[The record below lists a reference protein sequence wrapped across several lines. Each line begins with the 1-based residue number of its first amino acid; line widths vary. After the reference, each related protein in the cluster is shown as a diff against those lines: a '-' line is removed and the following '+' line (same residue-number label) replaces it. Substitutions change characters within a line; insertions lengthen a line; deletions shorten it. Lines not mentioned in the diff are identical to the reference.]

1 MALPSGYT
9 QLSYIESTGTQY
21 IDLNLNWSL
30 YHAIVVDGEILSFDD
45 TVRLVGILDGRGSY
59 NLMYSM
65 GAWRSSDFGNNFILS
80 VGLGN
85 TAPAAF
91 TSSYSS
97 GRHVWSAALT
107 PGTGVGTMTFKI
119 DGLTVDSG
127 EYFSGTTGSNVSYYL
142 FGSHLVNSSQSI
154 LWQSGNM
161 RIYEAKIT
169 NVQTGTVLRHLYP
182 AKRDADGVLG
192 MYDTANDQ
200 FYTNAGTG
208 TFVEGP
214 SPTGTYTVTVTS
226 GGNGTATASPASGVT
241 GTEVTLTATPN
252 TGYELSRWEVLSG
265 GVTIT
270 GNKFTIGTADV
281 SIRAVFE
288 AVQPTTYTVTVI
300 SGGNG
305 TASASPQSGVSGTTV
320 TLTATPNSGYV
331 FSSWEVLAGGVTISN
346 NSFAIGT
353 ANVTVRANFAASGEF
368 LPPPSI
374 SVPAVITK
382 GDTYTI
388 SWEASP
394 SPGVSYYFLQR
405 YVNGSAYST
414 VDATSGLSLTD
425 TAQEEWTSVQYRVR
439 AVSTDLQQSA
449 WTTSP
454 VKSVLDPSTTY
465 TVTVSTDGN
474 GTASASPASGVTGTE
489 VTLIST
495 PNEGYVFYTWEV
507 LSGGVTITANKF
519 TIGTADVSI
528 RAVFAPIAPTTYTVT
543 MSTDG
548 HGTATATPSSGST
561 GTEVVLQA
569 TPNNG
574 YRFLSW
580 TVLSG
585 GVTINNNRFTIG
597 TADVSIR
604 ANFEEHVAP
613 DPITYYQQLQ
623 TYLKN
628 LVKPFKKVVR
638 LEFLQP
644 DDTVAFALGGIGQK
658 FRIPGRDTRTFL
670 QSGSV
675 SVNLANGSRR
685 KASVVLANRDGSF
698 DYAVN
703 KLWFGQRLRISMG
716 MRLPDGEDFYFPMGV
731 FYVENPSALF
741 SPGERT
747 TTLNL
752 TDKWAYLDGT
762 LFGNLEAAY
771 SVDAGT
777 NIYSAIDSLLQ
788 MSKYTG
794 TATTDVQNMI
804 DPTPAAYTPYFNG
817 KTYYANRSDG
827 SISSNIAMTDTPY
840 TITENRG
847 STMGSL
853 ILKLNEMLA
862 GWIGYDATG
871 ALRLEPSQ
879 DDIDDAD
886 KPVLFAFTPENSVL
900 LSHSSVSENTAV
912 YNDVTIAG
920 QGLTEKAVW
929 ARAVNA
935 DPASDTNINLIGR
948 RVLTEEKS
956 DYWNTEQCEA
966 LAKWILKRK
975 TVLQKSV
982 TIECGQM
989 FHLVENRL
997 ISVKR
1002 TDKPGSPVEKHLI
1015 QGFTVPI
1022 GETGS
1027 MSITATSVTDIP
1039 DFTITTSVS
1048 G

>member
-45 TVRLVGILDGRGSY
+45 TVRLVGILDGQGSY

-65 GAWRSSDFGNNFILS
+65 GAWRSSDFGDNFILS

-270 GNKFTIGTADV
+270 
-281 SIRAVFE
+281 
-288 AVQPTTYTVTVI
+288 
-300 SGGNG
+300 
-305 TASASPQSGVSGTTV
+305 
-320 TLTATPNSGYV
+320 
-331 FSSWEVLAGGVTISN
+331 
-346 NSFAIGT
+346 
-353 ANVTVRANFAASGEF
+353 
-368 LPPPSI
+368 
-374 SVPAVITK
+374 
-382 GDTYTI
+382 
-388 SWEASP
+388 
-394 SPGVSYYFLQR
+394 
-405 YVNGSAYST
+405 
-414 VDATSGLSLTD
+414 
-425 TAQEEWTSVQYRVR
+425 
-439 AVSTDLQQSA
+439 
-449 WTTSP
+449 
-454 VKSVLDPSTTY
+454 
-465 TVTVSTDGN
+465 
-474 GTASASPASGVTGTE
+474 
-489 VTLIST
+489 
-495 PNEGYVFYTWEV
+495 
-507 LSGGVTITANKF
+507 ANKF

-569 TPNNG
+569 TPNSG

-585 GVTINNNRFTIG
+585 GVTINNNRFTLG

-613 DPITYYQQLQ
+613 APITYYQQLQ

-644 DDTVAFALGGIGQK
+644 DDTVAFALGGAGQK

-752 TDKWAYLDGT
+752 TDKWAYLDGS

-777 NIYSAIDSLLQ
+777 NIYSAIDSLLR
-788 MSKYTG
+788 MNKYTG
-794 TATTDVQNMI
+794 NAATDVQNMI

-847 STMGSL
+847 STMGAL

-871 ALRLEPSQ
+871 TLRLEPSE
-879 DDIDDAD
+879 DDVDDAD
-886 KPVLFAFTPENSVL
+886 KPVLFAFTPENSIL
-900 LSHSSVSENTAV
+900 LSHSSVAQNTAV
-912 YNDVTIAG
+912 YNDVTVAG
-920 QGLTEKAVW
+920 QGLTGSTVW

-948 RVLTEEKS
+948 RVYVEEKS
-956 DYWNTEQCEA
+956 DYWNTDQCA
-966 LAKWILKRK
+966 SLAKWMLKRK
-975 TVLQKSV
+975 TILRKSV

-1015 QGFTVPI
+1015 QGFTIPI

-1039 DFTITTSVS
+1039 DYTITTSYS